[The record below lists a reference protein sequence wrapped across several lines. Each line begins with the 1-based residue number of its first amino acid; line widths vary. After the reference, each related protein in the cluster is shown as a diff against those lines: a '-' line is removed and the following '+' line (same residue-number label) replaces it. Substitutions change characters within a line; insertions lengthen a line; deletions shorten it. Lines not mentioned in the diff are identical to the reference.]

1 VADGETTC
9 PSFSL
14 EAAWGSGGAASAP
27 GRVSATGAASRA
39 SAWIMR
45 RCTNGRS
52 SVGGAYRLPC
62 CGAWFALGAITKRR
76 PAGGTWGWL
85 PGWNGPLRTGR
96 RFADDG
102 WADDE
107 EPAKTTWLLAS
118 MEDMPSLV
126 CRLSAACWD
135 AACWDEDL
143 VYRGDP
149 GGHVLGEVAAEL
161 AGAGGTALVGAMATD
176 AWQATRSG
184 VARLFGR
191 GGSARQAAIEAQLD
205 GNAALVAQARDT
217 EEVRAS
223 LVPVWRL
230 QLEALL
236 AEHPDVVEE
245 LRALV
250 AQVREALPAP
260 QQSWV
265 QTNIARDQATQNI
278 VQRGTLHVHPGGDGA
293 TGGDQPG
300 TGGLESR

>member
-1 VADGETTC
+1 
-9 PSFSL
+9 
-14 EAAWGSGGAASAP
+14 
-27 GRVSATGAASRA
+27 
-39 SAWIMR
+39 
-45 RCTNGRS
+45 
-52 SVGGAYRLPC
+52 
-62 CGAWFALGAITKRR
+62 
-76 PAGGTWGWL
+76 
-85 PGWNGPLRTGR
+85 
-96 RFADDG
+96 
-102 WADDE
+102 
-107 EPAKTTWLLAS
+107 
-118 MEDMPSLV
+118 MEDMPSPV

-135 AACWDEDL
+135 EGL

-205 GNAALVAQARDT
+205 GNAALVAQARDP

-236 AEHPDVVEE
+236 GEHPDVVEE

-265 QTNIARDQATQNI
+265 QTNIARDQASQNI
-278 VQRGTLHVHPGGDGA
+278 VQHGTLHVYPGGS

-300 TGGLESR
+300 TGGRESR